1 MNRFRTALIAGFTA
15 ILVTASLGQ
24 DLEEILTKAREE
36 ISAKNYGSARQNL
49 QTILQYNSAYA
60 PAYFEL
66 SKIALIQDD
75 LKGAQDNIQ
84 AAIENDPRNEEYRA
98 EAEKIAEI
106 SSIMSD
112 ARRSFDERDYMGAV
126 ARYEKVLEDHPAFAS
141 AYYGMGMAFAREGNQ
156 RQAAEAFRKAQAYN
170 PDDARYTTAL
180 RKIVADKFNEANR
193 LLRGRDWE
201 SALEIYKEVVE
212 LDPTFE
218 KTYYWMARSYRMLG
232 DNEAALKTLDR
243 AIEIKPDYTT
253 AYVEKGDILRRDG
266 RSEEAE
272 AVYRQALSLDPKSDK
287 AWVGLGAI
295 VRSEKPA
302 EAVEAFKSALS
313 VNPENGDA
321 AGYLGEIYSDQEKW
335 AEARKYLEQAVK
347 LKTKDQVVTWRLAHV
362 YNALGEYEKARQM
375 GKRSTDLKKT
385 FEYGWYELGLAE
397 KALGNRVA
405 AIEAFKN
412 ASNGRDASIR
422 KSSQYELKQ
431 LETSSR

>member
-36 ISAKNYGSARQNL
+36 ISAKNYGSARQKL
-49 QTILQYNSAYA
+49 QTILQNNNAYA

-66 SKIALIQDD
+66 SKIAIIQDD
-75 LKGAQDNIQ
+75 LKDAQDNIK

-98 EAEKIAEI
+98 EAEKIAQL

-112 ARRSFDERDYMGAV
+112 ARRSYDERDYMGAV
-126 ARYEKVLEDHPAFAS
+126 ARYEKALEDHPAFAS
-141 AYYGMGMAFAREGNQ
+141 AYYGMGMAFAREGNL

-193 LLRGRDWE
+193 LLRARDWE

-218 KTYYWMARSYRMLG
+218 NTYYWMARSYRMLG

-243 AIEIKPDYTT
+243 AIEIKPDYTA
-253 AYVEKGDILRRDG
+253 AYVEKGNILQREG
-266 RSEEAE
+266 LSEEAE
-272 AVYRQALSLDPKSDK
+272 AVYRKALSLDPKSDK

-321 AGYLGEIYSDQEKW
+321 AEYLGEIYSDQEKW

-347 LKTKDQVVTWRLAHV
+347 LKAKDHVVAWRLAFV

-375 GKRSTDLKKT
+375 GKRSTVLKKT
-385 FEYGWYELGLAE
+385 FEYGWYELGVAE

-412 ASNGRDASIR
+412 ALKGRDASIR
-422 KSSQYELKQ
+422 KRSQYELKQ